1 MNKPHT
7 EFRVVNHLLTNLLSG
22 LQSILKEHLVG
33 VYVYG
38 SFVWGDFDETTSDI
52 DVLVALNQE
61 MTSEE
66 FAALDDFHSN
76 LVRHFPDWNDRI
88 EVAYASYRMLQRF
101 KTEQSQIAVISP
113 GEPFHLKKA
122 GTDWLINYYLLQTN
136 SLTLYGPSAKSII
149 APVSNSEFI
158 EHVKKQAYAWQDWV
172 VHTRNCL
179 AYQYYAV
186 LTLCRALYVLQHQK
200 QGSKL
205 EAGTWAKNQ
214 FPKWRVLI
222 QRALTK
228 TELNHASD
236 MLTGE
241 TYQEVTAF
249 VGEMVQH
256 IQEREDGSQPRT
268 TAY

>member
-1 MNKPHT
+1 MNKPHI
-7 EFRVVNHLLTNLLSG
+7 EFRVVHHLLNDLLSG
-22 LQSILKEHLVG
+22 LQSILKEHLLG

-61 MTSEE
+61 MTPEE
-66 FAALDDFHSN
+66 FAALGDLHTN
-76 LVRHFPDWNDRI
+76 LVQNFPAWNDRI
-88 EVAYASYRMLQRF
+88 EVAYASYRMLQHF
-101 KTEQSQIAVISP
+101 KTEQGQIAVISP

-136 SLTLYGPSAKSII
+136 SLILYGPSAKSII

-158 EHVKKQAYAWQDWV
+158 EHVKKQAIEWQDWV
-172 VHTRNCL
+172 IHTRNSL
-179 AYQYYAV
+179 GYQYYAV
-186 LTLCRALYVLQHQK
+186 LTLCRALYVLQHQE

-205 EAGTWAKNQ
+205 KAGTWAKNQ

-228 TELNHASD
+228 AELNHAND
-236 MLTGE
+236 ILTEE
-241 TYQEVTAF
+241 TWQEVSAF
-249 VGEMVQH
+249 VDEMVQH
-256 IQEREDGSQPRT
+256 IQERE
-268 TAY
+268 